1 MPNLFR
7 KKTIIS
13 PDLEIKLPNDFNK
26 IGVSD
31 KYCSECGEHL
41 IEYTMPSNNPFRK
54 FDPVTGRRIIVTW
67 LICPN
72 RKISFS
78 KDFYD
83 CLESGRHD
91 ARQIK
96 PDGPNTKINREEGKH
111 CAYCG
116 NIIDGNEC
124 YGCGARVLVL

>member
-1 MPNLFR
+1 MLNLFR

-13 PDLEIKLPNDFNK
+13 PDPEIKLPNDFNK

-41 IEYTMPSNNPFRK
+41 IEYAIPSNNLSRK
-54 FDPVTGRRIIVTW
+54 FDPETGKRVIITW

-83 CLESGRHD
+83 CLELGRHD
-91 ARQIK
+91 ARPIK
-96 PDGPNTKINREEGKH
+96 PDDLKTTINKEEGKH

-116 NIIDGNEC
+116 SIMSKDEC
-124 YGCGARVLVL
+124 FGCGSKISAS